1 MRYFIRNLKRFILKF
16 IEYDFLGMSAEM
28 GYWMMLGIFPL
39 LLFIVSLFGFMGKKS
54 LMTPFFTFISDIL
67 PPDVFKLVQDVLN
80 EVMIFKQGKI
90 VAIIGIC
97 VTIFLAS
104 NAIFCV
110 IKGLNRGYGI
120 SETRSLIYTRILS
133 IVMVFAN
140 AFVLFIA
147 MNLVVF
153 GKVILFYLT
162 MIFNI
167 STLLQSVILF
177 LRWPITFI
185 FLFIISS
192 INYYV
197 LPAFTFETKKRSVIP
212 GTLFFCVFWLIG
224 SWGFSLYVGN
234 LNTYNR
240 VYGTLGAVAM
250 MMVWLYYTSVL
261 ILLGGNI
268 NSIIYKDD
276 LMLAEK
282 KTKKDKEE
290 KSENVD

>member
-1 MRYFIRNLKRFILKF
+1 MKYIKESILKI
-16 IEYDFLGMSAEM
+16 IEYDYLGMSAEM

-39 LLFIVSLFGFMGKKS
+39 LFFIVSIFGFLGKKS
-54 LMTPFFTFISDIL
+54 LMVHFFAFISRIL
-67 PPDVFKLVQDVLN
+67 PKDAYALIQDVLR
-80 EVMIFKQGKI
+80 EVMIFKQGKL
-90 VAIIGIC
+90 VAVIGIC

-110 IKGLNRGYGI
+110 IKGLNRAYGI
-120 SETRSLIYTRILS
+120 NETRTLIYTRILS

-153 GKVILFYLT
+153 GKIILFYLA
-162 MIFNI
+162 ISFNI
-167 STLLQSVILF
+167 SAPLQSVILF
-177 LRWPITFI
+177 LRWPITFV
-185 FLFIISS
+185 FLFIVTA

-197 LPAFTFETKKRSVIP
+197 LPAFTFETKKRSVVP
-212 GTLFFCVFWLIG
+212 GTLFFCFFWLIG

-276 LMLAEK
+276 LKLAE
-282 KTKKDKEE
+282 E
-290 KSENVD
+290 KPQKIVEGISKNAD

>member
-1 MRYFIRNLKRFILKF
+1 MKDIKSFVYKIF
-16 IEYDFLGMSAEM
+16 EYDYLGMSAEM

-39 LLFIVSLFGFMGKKS
+39 LFFIVSLFGFLGKKS
-54 LMTPFFTFISDIL
+54 LMLPVYDFMKHIL
-67 PPDVFKLVQDVLN
+67 PPDAYNLIFDVLD
-80 EVMIFKQGKI
+80 EVMIFKQGKL

-110 IKGLNRGYGI
+110 IKGLNRAYGI
-120 SETRSLIYTRILS
+120 NETRSLIYTRILS

-153 GKVILFYLT
+153 GKVILLYLT
-162 MIFNI
+162 MIFSI
-167 STLLQSVILF
+167 SSSLQSYILF

-185 FLFIISS
+185 FLVIVSS

-212 GTLFFCVFWLIG
+212 GALFFCIFWLIG

-240 VYGTLGAVAM
+240 VYGTLGAFTM

-282 KTKKDKEE
+282 ITNKEKE
-290 KSENVD
+290 GNS

>member
-1 MRYFIRNLKRFILKF
+1 MKDIKSFVLKIV
-16 IEYDFLGMSAEM
+16 EYDFLGMSAEM
-28 GYWMMLGIFPL
+28 GYWMTLGIFPL
-39 LLFIVSLFGFMGKKS
+39 LFFIVSLFGFLGKKS
-54 LMTPFFTFISDIL
+54 LMTPFFSFISHIL
-67 PPDVFKLVQDVLN
+67 PPDAFRLIQDVLN
-80 EVMIFKQGKI
+80 EVMIFKQGKL

-110 IKGLNRGYGI
+110 IKGLNRAYGI
-120 SETRSLIYTRILS
+120 NETRSLIYTRILS

-153 GKVILFYLT
+153 GKVILFYLSI
-162 MIFNI
+162 IFDI
-167 STLLQSVILF
+167 STSLQSVILF

-212 GTLFFCVFWLIG
+212 GTLFFCFMWLIG

-276 LMLAEK
+276 LKLAEENNK
-282 KTKKDKEE
+282 KVEVVKDV
-290 KSENVD
+290 N

>member
-1 MRYFIRNLKRFILKF
+1 MKQLKEFIMKIF
-16 IEYDFLGMSAEM
+16 EYDYFGMSAEM

-39 LLFIVSLFGFMGKKS
+39 LFFVMSLFSWLGKKS
-54 LMTPFFTFISDIL
+54 LIIPIMNFFSHIMPQDAYRLII
-67 PPDVFKLVQDVLN
+67 DVLN
-80 EVMIFKQGKI
+80 EVMIFKQGRI
-90 VAIIGIC
+90 VAVIGVC

-104 NAIFCV
+104 NAIFCI
-110 IKGLNRGYGI
+110 IKGLNRAYGI
-120 SETRSLIYTRILS
+120 EETRSLIYTRILS
-133 IVMVFAN
+133 IIMVFAN

-153 GKVILFYLT
+153 GKIILFYLA
-162 MIFNI
+162 IFFNM
-167 STLLQSVILF
+167 SDSLQATLLFV
-177 LRWPITFI
+177 RWPISFI
-185 FLFIISS
+185 FLFMISS

-212 GTLFFCVFWLIG
+212 GTLFFCIFWLIG

-250 MMVWLYYTSVL
+250 LMVWLYYTSIL

-268 NSIIYKDD
+268 NSHLYKDD
-276 LMLAEK
+276 LILANNK
-282 KTKKDKEE
+282 SSNKLEE
-290 KSENVD
+290 RN

>member
-1 MRYFIRNLKRFILKF
+1 MEKFKNFFIKIFENDL
-16 IEYDFLGMSAEM
+16 LGMSAEM

-39 LLFIVSLFGFMGKKS
+39 LFFIVSLFGLLGKKS
-54 LMTPFFTFISDIL
+54 LMIPFFKFISHIL
-67 PPDVFKLVQDVLN
+67 PLDAYNLIQNVLN

-90 VAIIGIC
+90 VAVIGIC

-110 IKGLNRGYGI
+110 IKGLNRAYGI
-120 SETRSLIYTRILS
+120 NETRSLIYTRILS

-153 GKVILFYLT
+153 GKVILFYLAL
-162 MIFNI
+162 IFNI
-167 STLLQSVILF
+167 SSFLQSLILF
-177 LRWPITFI
+177 LRWPITFL
-185 FLFIISS
+185 FLFIVSS

-212 GTLFFCVFWLIG
+212 GTLFFCIFWLIG
-224 SWGFSLYVGN
+224 SWGFSIYVGN

-240 VYGTLGAVAM
+240 VYGTLGAFAM

-268 NSIIYKDD
+268 NSIIYKDE
-276 LMLAEK
+276 LKLAEDK
-282 KTKKDKEE
+282 KI
-290 KSENVD
+290 NN

>member
-1 MRYFIRNLKRFILKF
+1 MKKIKNFVLKIF
-16 IEYDFLGMSAEM
+16 EYDFLGMSAEM
-28 GYWMMLGIFPL
+28 GYWMMLGMFPL
-39 LLFIVSLFGFMGKKS
+39 LFFIVSVFGFLGKKS
-54 LMTPFFTFISDIL
+54 LMEPFFSFISHIL
-67 PPDVFKLVQDVLN
+67 PPDAYSLVQTVLN
-80 EVMIFKQGKI
+80 EVLIFKQGKL
-90 VAIIGIC
+90 VAIIGIL

-110 IKGLNRGYGI
+110 IKGLNRAYGI
-120 SETRSLIYTRILS
+120 NETRSLIYTRILS

-153 GKVILFYLT
+153 GKVILFYLAI
-162 MIFNI
+162 IFNI
-167 STLLQSVILF
+167 SSSMQSIILF

-185 FLFIISS
+185 FLFFISS

-197 LPAFTFETKKRSVIP
+197 LPAFTFETKKRSVVP
-212 GTLFFCVFWLIG
+212 GALFFCIFWLIG

-250 MMVWLYYTSVL
+250 LMVWLYYTSVL

-268 NSIIYKDD
+268 NSVIYKDD
-276 LMLAEK
+276 LKLAEEK
-282 KTKKDKEE
+282 PQKES
-290 KSENVD
+290 KGIQKNAD

>member
-1 MRYFIRNLKRFILKF
+1 MNYIKNLIAKLIQ
-16 IEYDFLGMSAEM
+16 YDFFGMSAEM

-39 LLFIVSLFGFMGKKS
+39 LFFLMSMFSWLGKKS
-54 LMTPFFTFISDIL
+54 LMAHVLAFIHNIL
-67 PPDVFKLVQDVLN
+67 PPDACNLIEDVLD

-104 NAIFCV
+104 NAIFV
-110 IKGLNRGYGI
+110 IIKGLNRAYGI
-120 SETRSLIYTRILS
+120 EETRSLIWTRTLS
-133 IVMVFAN
+133 IIMVFAN

-153 GKVILFYLT
+153 GKIILLYIA
-162 MIFNI
+162 MAVKM
-167 STLLQSVILF
+167 SDGLQSWILF
-177 LRWPITFI
+177 LRWPVTFV
-185 FLFIISS
+185 FLFAVTA

-212 GTLFFCVFWLIG
+212 GTLFFCFFWLFG

-240 VYGTLGAVAM
+240 VYGTIGAVAM
-250 MMVWLYYTSVL
+250 LMVWLYYTSVL
-261 ILLGGNI
+261 ILIGGDI
-268 NSIIYKDD
+268 NSQIYKDD
-276 LMLAEK
+276 LKLAEAK
-282 KTKKDKEE
+282 PNKILEGISKNAD
-290 KSENVD
+290 

>member
-1 MRYFIRNLKRFILKF
+1 MERFKNFFFKIF
-16 IEYDFLGMSAEM
+16 ENDFLGMSAEM

-39 LLFIVSLFGFMGKKS
+39 LFFIVSLFGFLGKKS
-54 LMTPFFTFISDIL
+54 LMIPFFKFISHIV
-67 PPDVFKLVQDVLN
+67 PPDAYNLIQSVLN
-80 EVMIFKQGKI
+80 EVMIFKQGKL
-90 VAIIGIC
+90 VAVIGIC

-110 IKGLNRGYGI
+110 IKGLNRAYGI
-120 SETRSLIYTRILS
+120 NETRSLVYTRILS

-153 GKVILFYLT
+153 GKIILFYLAI
-162 MIFNI
+162 IFNI
-167 STLLQSVILF
+167 SSFLQSLILF
-177 LRWPITFI
+177 LRWPITFL
-185 FLFIISS
+185 FLFLVSS

-212 GTLFFCVFWLIG
+212 GTLFFCLFWLIG
-224 SWGFSLYVGN
+224 SWIFSLYVGN

-240 VYGTLGAVAM
+240 VYGTLGAFAM

-268 NSIIYKDD
+268 NSIIYKDE
-276 LMLAEK
+276 LKLAEDK
-282 KTKKDKEE
+282 KNNKDKE
-290 KSENVD
+290 KLKNAD

>member
-1 MRYFIRNLKRFILKF
+1 MKIF
-16 IEYDFLGMSAEM
+16 EYDYLGMSAEM

-39 LLFIVSLFGFMGKKS
+39 LFFIMSLFGFLGKKS
-54 LMTPFFTFISDIL
+54 LMVHVFAFLSHML
-67 PPDVFKLVQDVLN
+67 PADAYNLIRDVLN

-90 VAIIGIC
+90 VAIIGIL
-97 VTIFLAS
+97 VTIFLSS
-104 NAIFCV
+104 NAIYCV
-110 IKGLNRGYGI
+110 IKGLNRAYGI
-120 SETRSLIYTRILS
+120 NETRSLIYTRILS

-153 GKVILFYLT
+153 GKVILFYLA
-162 MIFNI
+162 IVFNI
-167 STLLQSVILF
+167 SSTVQSLILF
-177 LRWPITFI
+177 LRWPIAFI
-185 FLFIISS
+185 FLFFVSS

-212 GTLFFCVFWLIG
+212 GTLFFCIFWLIG

-240 VYGTLGAVAM
+240 VYGTLGAFTM
-250 MMVWLYYTSVL
+250 MMVWLYYTSIL

-276 LMLAEK
+276 LKLAE
-282 KTKKDKEE
+282 
-290 KSENVD
+290 ENPNKITGGTSKNAD